1 MNSHLSNPF
10 STGGGGTTFEQLV
23 GMYYLVSLLAADIP
37 RGLNEGICYRVGF
50 QQRWNDAILDD
61 IVVTTRSSDAS
72 EHTLV
77 LQVKHEIT
85 ISTAASNNLFQRV
98 ISDCWETFEGRR
110 GGFNPDIDR
119 LGIAV
124 GVYHSNIDEHLQRL
138 LQWART
144 SISIEEFRRV
154 KVGNFASNEM
164 RNYLN
169 DFEEI
174 LSRVAGKQISEK
186 DLWQFLKCFVYIHF
200 DIENDGSRDLSYLR
214 NRAVDQ
220 LENRDEGEAGKLID
234 SLQVLVSD
242 YAKTGGA
249 IDAMI
254 LRQRLNQYELKD
266 RIDCTRDL
274 ERLRNHS
281 SRILSRIN
289 ETIGQR
295 IHLPRTKL
303 VSETIEAVRK
313 NSIVFILGEPGA
325 GKSVLLRK
333 IVDHFRQEGEVL
345 VTSIDNISGSTL
357 EEFTANLQIGHDF
370 QFLLSAFRPAPFRCL
385 FIDKLEQMLSDDQ
398 RSNVLYDLIHEVRKY
413 NDEIPDNSEGAIWR
427 IVATCRADQFYSLL
441 PLLRRVIDLSTIK
454 TLTVPPLDSSDVE
467 TIVEVFPSFQHLS
480 KQQHVQD
487 LLRNPFVLD
496 FLTFPELKLVDLPKP
511 EILTESWLV
520 ELYWMQII
528 RKSERSGGD
537 NGNPDIREQ
546 AIVSLG
552 ELRLMSGRKP
562 VPALE
567 LNPAIIR
574 SLAQD
579 RVIRSEDGRISF
591 VHDTLDDWTVSR
603 MLLSHWDQLSI
614 LLRKYE
620 ETMQLIKPIRLLA
633 LRHLELKQAADKWI
647 ELLSILRSDRQLAA
661 RWYQSILVA
670 PLLSP
675 MLDGILALIEPLL
688 FDDDGILL
696 RDFVRA
702 LRTIHTV
709 PSQSI
714 LTLLQG
720 TNTPQIE
727 FEKMLAWSREPIAE
741 RWIPVWDLLFKH
753 QDDLPI
759 HALPEIAEAAYLW
772 MKTANLPL
780 RNNVGLFCLTILKKD
795 FQNRLRDGYYT
806 DEYVVYSSR
815 EGWIDDQVVRK
826 LRESVLQGADRIPQE
841 VKTLLYSLVETDERK
856 FAELLFGRDSVLNW
870 MPIAKHMPDVFIDIT
885 LKVFC
890 DTSEIKVN
898 EHDDFFSRRLLRENG
913 IKHEHIWRFPTN
925 YKDDTPFFYFLKMN
939 PIYGIKLI
947 VELVNFATQK
957 WVEIT
962 RRADKVNPLPQILTL
977 SAGKREFWGNHDVYN
992 WCLEV
997 PPHTVALALT
1007 SLRYWLDEYLRERND
1022 EDPDRVFDIILSQS
1036 RSVALVAVCVLV
1048 AREDM
1053 NKRASALLPI
1063 LSKSSFWQIDRH
1075 REIHMR
1081 MFGDGRGF
1089 HTFYQFSQV
1098 VLFTSKQE
1106 DREKLQLAL
1115 RGFPTDVPFFFE
1127 EEKKDEDLINN
1138 RREHMEELAALA
1150 ELENY
1155 SFKKH
1160 ENGIAIEFSYPEHIE
1175 NRHREERSS
1184 TEVLQKQAQLQ
1195 AWAHSIDSG
1204 KQLENVSLEQAVTL
1218 AKELESS
1225 ITSEDGKV
1233 TGIVAEICAAIVRHH
1248 YRWLKE
1254 NGHLEWC
1261 RQKLFEA
1268 IRHKD
1273 KQSGT
1278 PDPITGLLHIVAKS
1292 LPSLVINDPSDD
1304 VAREVIWELIATSDP
1319 YPTDALVKSLFEGI
1333 SPLWHVDPD
1342 YVWQSYNLLIAK
1354 AEAILANRNKAYVQ
1368 KIDDEAEAEEQIE
1381 LKAEVPKLNQLDIDF
1396 VYLLSPLITA
1406 FPKLSDLRQ
1415 AQSDPR
1421 FLEFIDEAVVLN
1433 NTAHKHSHMTRE
1445 SREHPLFQVP
1455 REWEEPI
1462 DDLLS
1467 DWVLHLPFDLAR
1479 LHILDPMIKVWEEGS
1494 GALENLLDTLVLNT
1508 ESSEYEERFTAIW
1521 KHTIPLIMQ
1530 TDTVKNN
1537 PQGWRSD
1544 DLKNTY
1550 SCLILMTRYGIVEPW
1565 KDRDWNPCLNL
1576 TDEFSLWVERLAH
1589 YRDNFS
1595 ILIRMLRNVGKT
1607 IRVPYG
1613 VNWLFEAFHRS
1624 ENTDRLFDTSRDAS
1638 ALSQLLFD
1646 IWFENNGLRD
1656 DQPLYQRFT
1665 FLVDYLASKG
1675 DQVAVEL
1682 QRKIQ
1687 S

>member
-1 MNSHLSNPF
+1 MNSQLSNPF

-23 GMYYLVSLLAADIP
+23 GMYYLISLLAADIP

-61 IVVTTRSSDAS
+61 IVVTTHSSDAS

-85 ISTAASNNLFQRV
+85 ISTAASNDLFQRV

-144 SISIEEFRRV
+144 SISFEEFGRV
-154 KVGNFASNEM
+154 KVGNFASSEM

-169 DFEEI
+169 DFEVV
-174 LSRVAGKQISEK
+174 LSQAAGKQISEK
-186 DLWQFLKCFVYIHF
+186 DLWRFLKCFVYLHF

-220 LENRDEGEAGKLID
+220 LENRDAGEAGKLID
-234 SLQVLVSD
+234 SLRVLVSD

-249 IDAMI
+249 IDAAI

-281 SRILSRIN
+281 SRTLSRIN

-295 IHLPRTKL
+295 IHLPRTNL
-303 VSETIEAVRK
+303 VSEAIEAVCK

-333 IVDHFRQEGEVL
+333 MVDHFRQEGEVF

-370 QFLLSAFRPAPFRCL
+370 QLLLSAFRAAPFRCL
-385 FIDKLEQMLSDDQ
+385 FIDKLEQVLADDQ
-398 RSNVLYDLIHEVRKY
+398 RSNVLYDLIQEVRKY
-413 NDEIPDNSEGAIWR
+413 NDEISDNSEGARWR

-441 PLLRRVIDLSTIK
+441 PLLRKSVDLSTIK
-454 TLTVPPLDSSDVE
+454 TLSVPPLESSDVE

-480 KQQHVQD
+480 KQQHVQN

-496 FLTFPELKLVDLPKP
+496 FLTFPELKIVDLPKT

-528 RKSERSGGD
+528 RNSERSGGGS
-537 NGNPDIREQ
+537 GNPDIREQ
-546 AIVSLG
+546 TIVSLG
-552 ELRLMSGRKP
+552 DLRLRSGRKP
-562 VPALE
+562 VPASE
-567 LNPAIIR
+567 LNPEIIR

-603 MLLSHWDQLSI
+603 ILLSHWDQLPT
-614 LLRKYE
+614 LLRKYG
-620 ETMQLIKPIRLLA
+620 ETMQLIKPISLLA
-633 LRHLELKQAADKWI
+633 LRQLELKQAADQWI
-647 ELLSILRSDRQLAA
+647 ELLNILRSDRQLAA

-670 PLLSP
+670 PLFSP
-675 MLDGILALIEPLL
+675 MLDGILTLIEPLL
-688 FDDDGILL
+688 FADDGILL

-720 TNTPQIE
+720 TNTPQVK
-727 FEKMLAWSREPIAE
+727 FEKMLAWSREPVAE
-741 RWIPVWDLLFKH
+741 RWIPVWELLFKH

-772 MKTANLPL
+772 MKTTNLPL
-780 RNNVGLFCLTILKKD
+780 RNNVGLFCLTVLNKD

-826 LRESVLQGADRIPQE
+826 LREAVFHGADCIPQE
-841 VKTLLYSLVETDERK
+841 VKTLLYSLVGTEERK
-856 FAELLFGRDSVLNW
+856 LAELLFGRDSSLNW
-870 MPIAKHMPDVFIDIT
+870 APIAKHVPDVFVDIT

-898 EHDDFFSRRLLRENG
+898 KFDDFFSRRLLRENG

-925 YKDDTPFFYFLKMN
+925 YKEDTPFYYFLNMN
-939 PIYGIKLI
+939 PTYGVKLI
-947 VELVNFATQK
+947 VELVNFATK
-957 WVEIT
+957 RWVEIT

-977 SAGKREFWGNHDVYN
+977 SSGKREFWGNHEVYN

-1007 SLRYWLDEYLRERND
+1007 SLRYWLDEYLRSRED
-1022 EDPDRVFDIILSQS
+1022 EDPNKVFDIILSQS
-1036 RSVALVAVCVLV
+1036 NSFAIVALCILV
-1048 AREDM
+1048 ACEDI
-1053 NKRASALLPI
+1053 KQRITALLPI
-1063 LSKSSFWQIDRH
+1063 LEQPAFWEIDSLRLT
-1075 REIHMR
+1075 HMM
-1081 MFGDGRGF
+1081 MFGQRDNL
-1089 HTFYQFSQV
+1089 YQFASLAQYI
-1098 VLFTSKQE
+1098 LFAGNPEDSERLQSALGQFPSK
-1106 DREKLQLAL
+1106 
-1115 RGFPTDVPFFFE
+1115 VPFFFE
-1127 EEKKDEDLINN
+1127 EEKSNTELVTSRQK
-1138 RREHMEELAALA
+1138 HMEQIATFGN
-1150 ELENY
+1150 LENY
-1155 SFKKH
+1155 SFKDH
-1160 ENGIAIEFSYPEHIE
+1160 EGGVLIEFNFPEEIE
-1175 NRHREERSS
+1175 QRRQQERQ
-1184 TEVLQKQAQLQ
+1184 EIEKYQLQ
-1195 AWAHSIDSG
+1195 TNLQNWAHSVASG
-1204 KQLENVSLEQAVTL
+1204 NQSTSLSLEQAIEL
-1218 AKELESS
+1218 AKELETSAEGYDNRGNS
-1225 ITSEDGKV
+1225 I
-1233 TGIVAEICAAIVRHH
+1233 IAEACAASVFQHFN
-1248 YRWLKE
+1248 WLKE

-1273 KQSGT
+1273 KQSGN
-1278 PDPITGLLHIVAKS
+1278 PDPITGLLHIVARA

-1319 YPTDALVKSLFEGI
+1319 YPTDAAVKSLFEGI
-1333 SPLWHVDPD
+1333 RPLWHVDPD
-1342 YVWQSYNLLIAK
+1342 YVWQCYNLLLAK

-1368 KIDDEAEAEEQIE
+1368 KLDDEPESEEQIE
-1381 LKAEVPKLNQLDIDF
+1381 LKAEVPKLSQLDVDF

-1406 FPKLSDLRQ
+1406 FPKLSDSRH
-1415 AQSDPR
+1415 AESDTR
-1421 FLEFIDEAVVLN
+1421 FLEFIDEIVALN
-1433 NTAHKHSHMTRE
+1433 NKANEHSHMTKE
-1445 SREHPLFQVP
+1445 SREHHLFQVP
-1455 REWEEPI
+1455 QEWEEPVY
-1462 DDLLS
+1462 DLLS
-1467 DWVLHLPFDLAR
+1467 NWVLHLPFDLACQ
-1479 LHILDPMIKVWEEGS
+1479 HILDPVIKVWEEGA
-1494 GALENLLDTLVLNT
+1494 GALENLLDTLVVNT
-1508 ESSEYEERFTAIW
+1508 QSPEYEERFTAIW
-1521 KHTIPLIMQ
+1521 KHTVPLVIH

-1550 SCLILMTRYGIVEPW
+1550 SCLILMTRYGILEPW
-1565 KDRDWNPCLNL
+1565 KDRNWNPSPNL
-1576 TDEFSLWVERLAH
+1576 ISEFALWVEKLGH
-1589 YRDNFS
+1589 YHDNFS
-1595 ILIRMLRNVGKT
+1595 ILVRMLRTVGKP
-1607 IRVPYG
+1607 IRVPHG
-1613 VNWLFEAFHRS
+1613 INWLFEAFQRA
-1624 ENTDRLFDTSRDAS
+1624 EKVDRLFSTSRDFS

-1646 IWFENNGLRD
+1646 IWFAHGNLVR
-1656 DQPLYQRFT
+1656 DQPLFQKFT
-1665 FLVDYLASKG
+1665 FLVDYLSSKG
-1675 DQVAVEL
+1675 DQIAVEL

-1687 S
+1687 T